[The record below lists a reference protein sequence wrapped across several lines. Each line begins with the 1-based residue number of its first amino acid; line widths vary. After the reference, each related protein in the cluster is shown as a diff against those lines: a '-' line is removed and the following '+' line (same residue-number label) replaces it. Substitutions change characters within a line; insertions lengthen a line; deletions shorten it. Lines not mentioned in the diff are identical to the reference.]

1 MANEHVPLIQ
11 KTFPVSM
18 TCANGT
24 GIEKG
29 SLLKLTDPNTVIIHS
44 GENDPI
50 AGIAY
55 AEKIASD
62 GNTKALVLTG
72 PGDILKAT
80 ASGSITVNDPLMA
93 ADGAFVNYLYSVK
106 NLNALE
112 ISGGTI
118 VGTSLE
124 TATTGQTFKYV
135 LNLHRVAG
143 DIA

>member
-1 MANEHVPLIQ
+1 MANEHVLVTQ

-18 TCANGT
+18 TVANGT

-29 SLLKLTDPNTVIIHS
+29 SLLKLTDPNTAIIHS

-55 AEKIASD
+55 TEKIASD
-62 GNTKALVLTG
+62 GNTKIAVLVG

-80 ASGSITVNDPLMA
+80 ASGSITVHDPLMA
-93 ADGAFVNYLYSVK
+93 ADGEFVNRLYSVK

-124 TATTGQTFKYV
+124 TATTGETFKYI
-135 LNLHRVAG
+135 LNISAIAG